1 MNIQLQEEGFIWYYQ
16 KIRKKSKLD
25 SFLALYLEKYMKT
38 SMILNQLSAAIEKI
52 TIKILSICISLLAKY
67 FNSVIYPSK
76 NLKKVDYANN
86 IINLSMLPFIILMLL
101 VIWSI
106 ILHLATSQTLLLHR
120 WTYNQT
126 IFLLFYWSIFL
137 INISTIERKE
147 LHFSGY
153 FR

>member
-1 MNIQLQEEGFIWYYQ
+1 MNIRLQEEEFIWYYQ

-38 SMILNQLSAAIEKI
+38 SMILNRLSAAIEKT
-52 TIKILSICISLLAKY
+52 TIKILSIYTSPLAKY

-86 IINLSMLPFIILMLL
+86 TINSSMLPFIILMRL

-106 ILHLATSQTLLLHR
+106 ILHLAISQTLLLHR

-147 LHFSGY
+147 LHFSGC